1 MAEASVGG
9 RPMRVLLATAGSR
22 GDVEPF
28 FSLASAL
35 REAGHGVR
43 VAAPDD
49 PDTGDDVDRVS
60 LGVSFADLGRA
71 VADVGGMRAFREY
84 IRPAMRSILRR
95 VVDEAVDWQP
105 DVIVAHPKL
114 LTVPVVAEHLGVPY
128 LTVELTPVL
137 TPTREFPAAGVLNH
151 SLGPAINRLSYRLAV
166 LGERMFR
173 ADIQEARQRLGLA
186 GSRRLP
192 PSAGSLVAVSPTLLP
207 RPADW
212 PSTTHLT
219 GDWPR
224 PSSRDEQLDAAV
236 HDFLADDAEFL
247 YAGFGSMRGGDAATR
262 AEAIVDG
269 ARRAGLRVLLATG
282 WGGLEPPHR
291 GFAGGVLVVSSVPH
305 ATVFG
310 QAAVA
315 IHHGGA
321 GTVHA
326 AARAG
331 TPSVLVPFLADQ
343 PFWARLLHRSGLTG
357 PPLDRDHLT
366 AERVQAAIAD
376 AVDRRPA
383 VRRVAE
389 LMRTETG
396 PATAAGIITTVG
408 AGAGLL

>member
-1 MAEASVGG
+1 MAEALVGG

-28 FSLASAL
+28 FSLASVL
-35 REAGHGVR
+35 REAGHVVR

-49 PDTGDDVDRVS
+49 PDTGSDIDSVS

-71 VADVGGMRAFREY
+71 IADVSGMRAFREH
-84 IRPAMRSILRR
+84 IRPAMRTILGR
-95 VVDEAVDWQP
+95 VVDEAVNWRP

-137 TPTREFPAAGVLNH
+137 TPTGEFPAAGVLNH
-151 SLGPAINRLSYRLAV
+151 SLGSAINRLSYRAAAV
-166 LGERMFR
+166 GERMFR
-173 ADIQEARQRLGLA
+173 ADIRAARQRLGVSGLQNL
-186 GSRRLP
+186 SP
-192 PSAGSLVAVSPTLLP
+192 PAGSLVAVSPTLLP

-212 PSTTHLT
+212 PATAHLT

-224 PSSRDEQLDAAV
+224 QPSPEGNLDAAV
-236 HDFLADDAEFL
+236 RDFAAGDAPFL

-269 ARRAGLRVLLATG
+269 GRRAGLRVLLATG
-282 WGGLEPPHR
+282 WGGLEPPQR
-291 GFAGGVLVVSSVPH
+291 CLGGDVLVVSAVPH
-305 ATVFG
+305 AAVLPH
-310 QAAVA
+310 AAVA

-326 AARAG
+326 VARAG

-343 PFWARLLHRSGLTG
+343 PFWARILHRSGLTG
-357 PPLDRDHLT
+357 PPLDRDRLT
-366 AERVQAAIAD
+366 ADRVQPAIAD

-383 VRRVAE
+383 VDRVAE
-389 LMRTETG
+389 QMRAENG
-396 PATAAGIITTVG
+396 PATAAAVITRIAAGTG
-408 AGAGLL
+408 AS

>member
-1 MAEASVGG
+1 MC
-9 RPMRVLLATAGSR
+9 VLLATAGSR

-35 REAGHGVR
+35 REAGHVVR

-49 PDTGDDVDRVS
+49 PDTAGDVDAVS

-71 VADVGGMRAFREY
+71 VTDIGGMRAFREY
-84 IRPAMRSILRR
+84 IRPAMRTILGR
-95 VVDEAVDWQP
+95 VVDEAVSWQP

-137 TPTREFPAAGVLNH
+137 TPTGEFPAPGVLNY
-151 SLGPAINRLSYRLAV
+151 SFGPAVNRLSYRAAAV
-166 LGERMFR
+166 GERLFR
-173 ADIQEARQRLGLA
+173 ADIRAARQRLGLSDA
-186 GSRRLP
+186 QNLAQP
-192 PSAGSLVAVSPTLLP
+192 AGSLIAVSPTLLP
-207 RPADW
+207 RPSDW
-212 PSTTHLT
+212 PTTAHLT

-224 PSSRDEQLDAAV
+224 PSLPTGEMDATVRDFVAGDAP
-236 HDFLADDAEFL
+236 FL

-269 ARRAGLRVLLATG
+269 GRRAGLRVLLATG
-282 WGGLEPPHR
+282 WGGLEPPQR
-291 GFAGGVLVVSSVPH
+291 CLGGDVLVVSAVPH
-305 ATVFG
+305 AAVLPH
-310 QAAVA
+310 AAVA

-326 AARAG
+326 ATRAG

-357 PPLDRDHLT
+357 PPLDRDRLT
-366 AERVQAAIAD
+366 ADGVHAAIAD
-376 AVDRRPA
+376 AVDRRP
-383 VRRVAE
+383 VVDRVAE
-389 LMRTETG
+389 RMRAENG
-396 PATAAGIITTVG
+396 PATAVAVITRIAAGTG
-408 AGAGLL
+408 G